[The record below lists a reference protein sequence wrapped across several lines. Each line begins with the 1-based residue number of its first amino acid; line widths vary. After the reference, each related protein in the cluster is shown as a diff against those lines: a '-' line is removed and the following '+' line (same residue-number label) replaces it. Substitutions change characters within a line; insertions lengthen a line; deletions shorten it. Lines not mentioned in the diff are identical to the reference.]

1 MKAPSRRIAAILL
14 AACSIAALL
23 SCNLPSSWQKDPTT
37 QADYTVSIVE
47 GDKTIDNGAKQTFSS
62 KLSVSSLSGA
72 TYAWYV
78 NGTKQDA
85 ATSSTFSFS
94 ATPKAETVYTVKV
107 VVSAGGTS
115 KEASVKC
122 TVKAPAFSVSIS
134 EGDKTID
141 YGSPQ
146 TFTAKAVNV
155 PEGKTAAYSWYVDDV
170 EQLGCVKGTFVFS
183 AMPSAR
189 NVYTVKVKA
198 SAGDISAEASVTCTV
213 QAPGAVSKDE
223 AAKAY
228 VVFESIFST
237 AMPAAMGSGTLPATL
252 KIEERTDKT
261 GSRITATN
269 YLDTLCQTGYT
280 ASGWVDVNTE
290 DYGSSFNFSFYLSLS
305 DGAVKKVSS
314 EGLKGPLGGPYEGSV
329 VADGTSFKYS
339 DLVPPSATISVSIK
353 EGSQTVDNDTTATFT
368 ALSSGV
374 PDGTNI
380 SYAWYVDDVLQSGT
394 TTGNFS
400 FSAKPSYQT
409 TYSIKVIATAGSASA
424 EASAT
429 CTVRAPALAV
439 TIKEGTLTIDNGEK
453 ATFTALPSSLP
464 DGTNVSYAWYIDD
477 VLQSGTTTGNFSFS
491 AKPSSQT
498 TYSIKVIA
506 TAGGASAE
514 ASATCTVR
522 APALAVTIKEGTL
535 TIDNGEKA
543 TFTALP
549 SGVPDGTNV
558 SYAWYVDDVLQSG
571 TTTGNF
577 SFSARPSSQ
586 TTYRIKVIATAGSA
600 SAQASA
606 TCSVKAPAA
615 IPCYVKTSTDLQN
628 WTAYASST
636 AFTVAGGVVLNDG
649 LLLREGSSRKY
660 YSYVSGSWVDTGIVA
675 PEGARLDAT
684 LGGSKFLCLVQ
695 GNEIWRYDESSA
707 GDKWEKVT
715 ASGNPLFDPSA
726 TIIGFGKFKDASTD
740 KFWYVDSNDKYFLVN
755 ADGTNP
761 STNAITLPSGTIQ
774 AFIGGSGVFCL
785 NKDGNLKGIDTSGT
799 IQASYPVPTG
809 TFALVPSMQNTFYT
823 LYTQP

>member
-453 ATFTALPSSLP
+453 ATFTALPS
-464 DGTNVSYAWYIDD
+464 
-477 VLQSGTTTGNFSFS
+477 
-491 AKPSSQT
+491 
-498 TYSIKVIA
+498 
-506 TAGGASAE
+506 
-514 ASATCTVR
+514 
-522 APALAVTIKEGTL
+522 
-535 TIDNGEKA
+535 
-543 TFTALP
+543 
-549 SGVPDGTNV
+549 GVPDGTNV